1 VSVEHI
7 DPIHSVCKYI
17 LRIRSNS
24 AHSSQYLLQQHN
36 RKEAAV
42 SLCIS
47 SAKSHEQRIGQSSG
61 ARSPLIKVNIRLGT
75 NRLTAF
81 VIYPPQG
88 VGWPVFVYVLFKAS
102 R

>member
-1 VSVEHI
+1 VQVHFTHPLKFSTLASI
-7 DPIHSVCKYI
+7 PAA
-17 LRIRSNS
+17 
-24 AHSSQYLLQQHN
+24 AHQEGSGSFALH
-36 RKEAAV
+36 
-42 SLCIS
+42 S

-75 NRLTAF
+75 DRLTAF

-88 VGWPVFVYVLFKAS
+88 VAWPVFVYVLFKAS